1 MYGFGG
7 NDQYVVDNAGDRV
20 FEAAG
25 GGSDRVLTAINYG
38 LAAGQQ
44 IELYTTSNTAGTGA
58 INLTGNE
65 FAQTIQ
71 GNAGANVIN
80 GGGGADIMQG
90 FGGNDQYFVDNAGD
104 KVFEAVGGG
113 SDRVFTSINYALA
126 AGAQIELYTTSNT
139 AGTGAIN
146 LLGNEFS
153 QTIQGN
159 AGANTLNGGGGADL
173 MYGFGG
179 NDQYWVDNVGDK
191 IVETA
196 GNGTDR
202 VLTSISYALAA
213 GANIELYT
221 TTNTAGTTAINLVGN
236 ALNQTIQGNAGAN
249 TINGA
254 GGADIMQG
262 FGGNDQYFVDNAG
275 DKVFEAAGG
284 GSDRVLTAINYALAA
299 GQQIELY
306 TTTNTAGT
314 GAISLTG
321 NEFAQTIQGNAGGNA
336 INGGGGSDTLYGFGG
351 HDAFIFSTALG
362 ASNIDTVADFSV
374 ADDIIYL
381 AHAIFTGLGANHV
394 LDASAFHVGAAATTS
409 AQHIIYNSSTGNL
422 YFDDDGSGAHAAQ
435 QFAHL
440 STGLALTNADF
451 FVA

>member
-25 GGSDRVLTAINYG
+25 GGSDRVLTAISYALAASQQIELYTTTNTAGTGAINLIGNEFNQTIQGNAGANTINGGGGADLMYGFGGNDQYVVDNAGDRVFEAVGGGSDRVLTAINYG
-38 LAAGQQ
+38 LTAGQQ
-44 IELYTTSNTAGTGA
+44 IELYTTTNTAGTGA

-71 GNAGANVIN
+71 GNAGANAIN
-80 GGGGADIMQG
+80 GAGGADLMYG

-104 KVFEAVGGG
+104 
-113 SDRVFTSINYALA
+113 R
-126 AGAQIELYTTSNT
+126 
-139 AGTGAIN
+139 
-146 LLGNEFS
+146 
-153 QTIQGN
+153 
-159 AGANTLNGGGGADL
+159 
-173 MYGFGG
+173 
-179 NDQYWVDNVGDK
+179 
-191 IVETA
+191 
-196 GNGTDR
+196 
-202 VLTSISYALAA
+202 
-213 GANIELYT
+213 
-221 TTNTAGTTAINLVGN
+221 
-236 ALNQTIQGNAGAN
+236 
-249 TINGA
+249 
-254 GGADIMQG
+254 
-262 FGGNDQYFVDNAG
+262 
-275 DKVFEAAGG
+275 VFEAAGG
-284 GSDRVLTAINYALAA
+284 GSDRVLTAISYALAA

-314 GAISLTG
+314 TAINLIG
-321 NEFAQTIQGNAGGNA
+321 NEFAQTIQGNAGANT
-336 INGGGGSDTLYGFGG
+336 INGGGGSDTLTGFGG
-351 HDAFIFSTALG
+351 QDRFAFYNALG
-362 ASNIDTVADFSV
+362 ASNLDTITDFSV
-374 ADDIIYL
+374 ADDTIQL
-381 AHAIFTGLGANHV
+381 SSAIFTGLGTNHV